1 MLMQENVT
9 YQQTYQAMEA
19 VQQKGLTRSIGM
31 CNIGTSMVRQ
41 VLAYATVKPAVLQV
55 EIHPYNTQEILIK
68 YCKQQGI
75 AVMAFSNLGSA
86 AYVGIGRAVE
96 AEAPMLRPE
105 VTAIASAVGKTP
117 AQVLLRFAV
126 QRGTTCIP
134 KSNSLDRVR
143 ENFAL
148 LDFTLNDE
156 QMASILSM
164 NMDRRFNNPDVMC
177 EEIFGYFCP
186 VYA

>member
-1 MLMQENVT
+1 
-9 YQQTYQAMEA
+9 
-19 VQQKGLTRSIGM
+19 
-31 CNIGTSMVRQ
+31 
-41 VLAYATVKPAVLQV
+41 
-55 EIHPYNTQEILIK
+55 
-68 YCKQQGI
+68 
-75 AVMAFSNLGSA
+75 MAFSNLGSA

-96 AEAPMLRPE
+96 AEAPMIRSE
-105 VTAIASAVGKTP
+105 VTSIATAVGRTP
-117 AQVLLRFAV
+117 AQVLLRFAI

-148 LDFTLNDE
+148 FDFTLSDE

-164 NMDRRFNNPDVMC
+164 NLNKRFNNPDVMC

-186 VYA
+186 IYS